1 MTELQKVFLFYTAIY
16 FVVKGA
22 LFLGF
27 YVFLIMWERTA
38 RLKHKKY
45 REIIEER
52 RRSEQERWKV
62 AYELCYKKQSVPL
75 APALKKVS

>member
-45 REIIEER
+45 REIIKGR

-62 AYELCYKKQSVPL
+62 AYELCEKNQSVQ
-75 APALKKVS
+75 PAVTLKEAS